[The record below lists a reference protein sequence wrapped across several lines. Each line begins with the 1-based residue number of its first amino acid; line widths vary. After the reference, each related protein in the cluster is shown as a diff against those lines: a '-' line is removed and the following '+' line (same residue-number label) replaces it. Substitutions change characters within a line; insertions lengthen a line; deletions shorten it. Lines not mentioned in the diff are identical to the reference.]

1 MGDTMKK
8 GLVCLIGLS
17 LLWAGCSFLSPV
29 ELSEMVPG
37 MSKQMDKLECWLT
50 IEVTKYPSEIDLRDM
65 RVEFDSMALAK
76 KEVFEWDYIA
86 AHDVISLGFMKGFKE
101 NSASTPEGKPPLNT
115 PLKVNYPLH
124 AKQHLNVPA
133 GETILLT
140 AELYWGGK
148 QVASINR
155 TIEHV
160 YHPE

>member
-1 MGDTMKK
+1 MQKR
-8 GLVCLIGLS
+8 LVCVVGLL
-17 LLWAGCSFLSPV
+17 LLWAGCSFLSPA
-29 ELSEMVPG
+29 ELSEMIPG

-50 IEVTKYPSEIDLRDM
+50 IEFKKYPDGIDPRDV
-65 RVEFDSMALAK
+65 RVEFTSMALEQT
-76 KEVFEWDYIA
+76 EVFDWDYIA

-101 NSASTPEGKPPLNT
+101 NPASSPEGKPPLNV

-148 QVASINR
+148 RVASSDR